1 MRRQIRRGCD
11 TVDYKSVFRRYELKY
26 LMDVEQADAVLDA
39 LERHMELDRFG
50 LSTIRNIY
58 FDTPNYLL
66 ARNSIARPIFKEKL
80 RFRSYGVP
88 SKEDVIFVELKKK
101 YDSVVY
107 KRRLAMPLGD
117 AMDWFCA
124 NGEGPDTQIGEEI
137 GYIKVRYPD
146 IRPAMFLSYDRE
158 AYRSKDDDDLRIT
171 IDRNIL
177 ARTEDLD
184 LSSETGGCPVLPEGY
199 ILMEIKTMYGYPDW
213 LTSVLSSNHLYKSR
227 FSKYGNAYKE
237 MVLGKVPEEY
247 LSILGGEK
255 ATAQRTVTAEGSV

>member
-1 MRRQIRRGCD
+1 VRRPIRGGCD

-26 LMDVEQADAVLDA
+26 LMDVEQAAAVHDA
-39 LERHMELDRFG
+39 LEMHMEPDRYG

-66 ARNSIARPIFKEKL
+66 ARNSIARPMFKEKL

-88 SKEDVIFVELKKK
+88 SKDDEIFVELKKK

-117 AMDWFCA
+117 AMEWFCG
-124 NGEGPDTQIGEEI
+124 NGEGPKTQIGEEI
-137 GYIKVRYPD
+137 GYTKIRYPD
-146 IRPAMFLSYDRE
+146 IRPAVFLSYDRE
-158 AYRSKDDDDLRIT
+158 AYCSMGGDDLRIT

-177 ARTEDLD
+177 ARTDDVD
-184 LSSETGGCPVLPEGY
+184 LSSETGGHTVLPDGY

-213 LTSVLSSNHLYKSR
+213 LTSVLSSNRLYKSR

-247 LSILGGEK
+247 LSIPGGERVAVPK
-255 ATAQRTVTAEGSV
+255 TSTAEGSA

>member
-1 MRRQIRRGCD
+1 VRRPIRGGCD

-26 LMDVEQADAVLDA
+26 LMDVEQAAAVNDA

-66 ARNSIARPIFKEKL
+66 ARDSIARPMFKEKL
-80 RFRSYGVP
+80 RFRSYGTP
-88 SKEDVIFVELKKK
+88 SKDDEIFVELKKK

-117 AMDWFCA
+117 AMDWFC
-124 NGEGPDTQIGEEI
+124 GDGKGPDTQIGEEI
-137 GYIKVRYPD
+137 GYTKVRYPD

-158 AYRSKDDDDLRIT
+158 AYRSKGSDDLRIT
-171 IDRNIL
+171 VDRNIL
-177 ARTEDLD
+177 ARVGDVD
-184 LSSETGGCPVLPEGY
+184 LSSEIGGHPVLPEGY
-199 ILMEIKTMYGYPDW
+199 ILMEIKTMYGYPEW
-213 LTSVLSSNHLYKSR
+213 LTSVLSSNRLYKSR

-247 LSILGGEK
+247 LNIPGGERAAIPK
-255 ATAQRTVTAEGSV
+255 ILTAEGSA